1 VNLLLVTNDFPPRSG
16 GIQQYCHNLVSRL
29 PADQVV
35 VYAPAWPGA
44 EAFDAA
50 QPFRVVRHPGRTM
63 LPVRDVLHRTVALA
77 AEVRPAVICFGAAF
91 PLGLL
96 AGRITRATGVP
107 CIGFTH
113 GVEVAVGRVP
123 LVRRLMVRVAGDLR
137 LVTAVSHWS
146 AARVRRA
153 VRGRCPVELLPA
165 GVDAGAYHPAVDGQA
180 VRQRHG
186 LGPDPVCVCISRLV
200 PRKGQ
205 DRLIQAWP
213 QVVARVPQARLLLVG
228 GGSYERRLRR
238 LAARSPV
245 ADRIHLAGE
254 VAWEE
259 LPAHYAAGDVFA
271 MPCRTRWLGLDLEA
285 LGVVFLE
292 AAATGLP
299 VVAGRSGGAPETV
312 AEGVTGTVVDGRR
325 PGPVGAAVAGL
336 LADPARARAMG
347 AAGRRRVEAEFAWPA
362 VVARLEELLA
372 GAGAR
377 YRRGPAGGV
386 RETPEGC
393 PGASPDSSEG
403 VPR

>member
-16 GIQQYCHNLVSRL
+16 GIQQYCHNLVRRL
-29 PADQVV
+29 PPDQVV
-35 VYAPAWPGA
+35 VYAPAWTGA
-44 EAFDAA
+44 GAFDAA
-50 QPFRVVRHPGRTM
+50 QAFRVVRHPGTTM
-63 LPVRDVLHRTVALA
+63 LPVPDVLRRTVALA
-77 AEVRPAVICFGAAF
+77 REVRPDVICFGAAF

-107 CIGFTH
+107 CVGFTH

-123 LVRRLMVRVAGDLR
+123 LVSRLLVRVAADLR
-137 LVTAVSHWS
+137 LVTAVSRWS

-165 GVDAGAYHPAVDGQA
+165 GVAADAYHPGVDG
-180 VRQRHG
+180 
-186 LGPDPVCVCISRLV
+186 LGSAPVCVCVSRLV

-205 DRLIQAWP
+205 DRLIEAWP
-213 QVVARVPQARLLLVG
+213 RVVARVPEARLLLVG
-228 GGSYERRLRR
+228 GGPYERRLRR
-238 LAARSPV
+238 LAAASPV
-245 ADRIHLAGE
+245 ADRIHLTGE
-254 VAWEE
+254 VAGEE

-312 AEGVTGTVVDGRR
+312 SEGVTGTVVDGRR
-325 PGPVGAAVAGL
+325 PGPVGEAMAGL

-347 AAGRRRVEAEFAWPA
+347 AAGRRRVEAEFSWEA
-362 VVARLEELLA
+362 VVARLQQLLA
-372 GAGAR
+372 VAGAAR
-377 YRRGPAGGV
+377 
-386 RETPEGC
+386 
-393 PGASPDSSEG
+393 
-403 VPR
+403 

>member
-29 PADQVV
+29 PADRVV
-35 VYAPAWPGA
+35 VYAPDWPGA
-44 EAFDAA
+44 AAFDAA

-63 LPVRDVLHRTVALA
+63 LPVPDVLRRMVALA
-77 AEVRPAVICFGAAF
+77 AEVRPEVICFGAAF

-96 AGRITRATGVP
+96 AGRLTRATGVP
-107 CIGFTH
+107 CVGFTH

-123 LVRRLMVRVAGDLR
+123 LVNRLQVRVAGQLR
-137 LVTAVSHWS
+137 LLTAVSRWS

-165 GVDAGAYHPAVDGQA
+165 GVDADTYHPAVDGRP

-186 LGPDPVCVCISRLV
+186 LGASPVCVCISRLV

-213 QVVARVPQARLLLVG
+213 RVVARVPEARLLLVG
-228 GGSYERRLRR
+228 GGPYERRLRR
-238 LAARSPV
+238 LAAASPV

-254 VAWEE
+254 VAWED

-292 AAATGLP
+292 AAAAGLA

-312 AEGVTGTVVDGRR
+312 VEGVTGTVVDGRR
-325 PGPVGAAVAGL
+325 TGPVAAAVADL
-336 LADPARARAMG
+336 LADPARARALG
-347 AAGRRRVEAEFAWPA
+347 AAGRRRVEEEFAWPA
-362 VVARLEELLA
+362 VVAHLERLLA
-372 GAGAR
+372 TAAGAAR
-377 YRRGPAGGV
+377 
-386 RETPEGC
+386 
-393 PGASPDSSEG
+393 
-403 VPR
+403 

>member
-1 VNLLLVTNDFPPRSG
+1 MNLLLVTNDFPPRSG

-29 PADQVV
+29 PPDRVV

-44 EAFDAA
+44 GAFDAA
-50 QPFRVVRHPGRTM
+50 QPFRVVRHPGRMM
-63 LPVRDVLHRTVALA
+63 LPLPGVLRRTVALA
-77 AEVRPAVICFGAAF
+77 REVRPDVICFGAAF

-96 AGRITRATGVP
+96 AGRISRATGVP
-107 CIGFTH
+107 CVGFTH

-123 LVRRLMVRVAGDLR
+123 LVDRLLVRVAADLR
-137 LVTAVSHWS
+137 LVTAVSRWS

-165 GVDAGAYHPAVDGQA
+165 GVAADAYHPAVDGQA
-180 VRQRHG
+180 VRRRHG
-186 LGPDPVCVCISRLV
+186 LGSAPVCVCVSRLV

-205 DRLIQAWP
+205 DRLIEAWP
-213 QVVARVPQARLLLVG
+213 RVVARVPEARLLLVG
-228 GGSYERRLRR
+228 GGPYERRLRR
-238 LAARSPV
+238 LAAASP
-245 ADRIHLAGE
+245 AAERITLTGE

-312 AEGVTGTVVDGRR
+312 SEGVTGTVVDGRR
-325 PGPVGAAVAGL
+325 SGPVGDAVAGL

-347 AAGRRRVEAEFAWPA
+347 AAGRRRVEAEFSWEA

-372 GAGAR
+372 VAGATR
-377 YRRGPAGGV
+377 
-386 RETPEGC
+386 
-393 PGASPDSSEG
+393 
-403 VPR
+403 

>member
-29 PADQVV
+29 PAHRVA

-63 LPVRDVLHRTVALA
+63 LPVPDLLRRTVALA
-77 AEVRPAVICFGAAF
+77 REVRPDVICFGAAF

-96 AGRITRATGVP
+96 AGRLTRATGVP
-107 CIGFTH
+107 CVGFTH

-123 LVRRLMVRVAGDLR
+123 LVRRLLVRVAAHLR

-165 GVDAGAYHPAVDGQA
+165 GVDADAYHPAVDGAQ
-180 VRQRHG
+180 VRERHG
-186 LGPDPVCVCISRLV
+186 LGSAPVCVCISRLV

-213 QVVARVPQARLLLVG
+213 QVVARVPGARLLLVG

-238 LAARSPV
+238 LAAASPV

-292 AAATGLP
+292 ASAAGLP
-299 VVAGRSGGAPETV
+299 AVVGRSGGAPETIV
-312 AEGVTGTVVDGRR
+312 EGVTGTVVDGRR
-325 PGPVGAAVAGL
+325 PGAVGRAVAGL
-336 LADPARARAMG
+336 LADPRRARAMG
-347 AAGRRRVEAEFAWPA
+347 AAGRRRVEAELSWEA
-362 VVARLEELLA
+362 VVAKLEKLLDEAAA
-372 GAGAR
+372 GA
-377 YRRGPAGGV
+377 PA
-386 RETPEGC
+386 
-393 PGASPDSSEG
+393 S
-403 VPR
+403 

>member
-29 PADQVV
+29 PPDRVV

-44 EAFDAA
+44 DAFDAA
-50 QPFRVVRHPGRTM
+50 QPFRVVRHPGRMM
-63 LPVRDVLHRTVALA
+63 LPLPGVLRRTVALA
-77 AEVRPAVICFGAAF
+77 REVRPDVICFGAAF

-96 AGRITRATGVP
+96 AGRITGATGIP
-107 CIGFTH
+107 CVGFTH

-123 LVRRLMVRVAGDLR
+123 LVDRLLVRVAADLR
-137 LVTAVSHWS
+137 LVTAVSRWS

-165 GVDAGAYHPAVDGQA
+165 GVAADAYYPGVDGQG
-180 VRQRHG
+180 VRRRHG
-186 LGPDPVCVCISRLV
+186 LGSAPVCVCVSRLV

-205 DRLIQAWP
+205 DRLIEAWP
-213 QVVARVPQARLLLVG
+213 GVVARVPEARLLLVG
-228 GGSYERRLRR
+228 GGPYERRLRR
-238 LAARSPV
+238 LAAASPV
-245 ADRIHLAGE
+245 ADRIHLTGE

-312 AEGVTGTVVDGRR
+312 SEGVTGAVVDGRR
-325 PGPVGAAVAGL
+325 PGPVGEAVAGL

-347 AAGRRRVEAEFAWPA
+347 AAGRRRVEAEYSWEA

-372 GAGAR
+372 VAGAAR
-377 YRRGPAGGV
+377 
-386 RETPEGC
+386 
-393 PGASPDSSEG
+393 
-403 VPR
+403 

>member
-1 VNLLLVTNDFPPRSG
+1 MNLLLVTNDFPPRSG

-29 PADQVV
+29 PADRVV
-35 VYAPAWPGA
+35 VYAPDWPGA
-44 EAFDAA
+44 AAFDAA

-63 LPVRDVLHRTVALA
+63 LPVPDVLRRTVALA
-77 AEVRPAVICFGAAF
+77 AEVRPDVICFGAAF

-96 AGRITRATGVP
+96 AGRLTRATGVP
-107 CIGFTH
+107 CVGFTH

-123 LVRRLMVRVAGDLR
+123 LVNRLQVRVASQLR
-137 LVTAVSHWS
+137 LLTAVSRWS

-165 GVDAGAYHPAVDGQA
+165 GVDADTYHPAVDGRP
-180 VRQRHG
+180 VRERHG
-186 LGPDPVCVCISRLV
+186 LDASPVCVCISRLV

-213 QVVARVPQARLLLVG
+213 LVVARVPEARLLLVG
-228 GGSYERRLRR
+228 GGPYERRLRR
-238 LAARSPV
+238 LAAASPV

-254 VAWEE
+254 VAWED

-312 AEGVTGTVVDGRR
+312 VEG
-325 PGPVGAAVAGL
+325 
-336 LADPARARAMG
+336 
-347 AAGRRRVEAEFAWPA
+347 
-362 VVARLEELLA
+362 
-372 GAGAR
+372 
-377 YRRGPAGGV
+377 
-386 RETPEGC
+386 
-393 PGASPDSSEG
+393 
-403 VPR
+403 

>member
-44 EAFDAA
+44 AAFDAA

-63 LPVRDVLHRTVALA
+63 LPVPDVLRRTVALA
-77 AEVRPAVICFGAAF
+77 REVRPEVICFGAAF

-96 AGRITRATGVP
+96 AGRLTRATGVP
-107 CIGFTH
+107 CVGFTH

-123 LVRRLMVRVAGDLR
+123 LASRLLVRVAGDLR
-137 LVTAVSHWS
+137 LVTAVSRWS
-146 AARVRRA
+146 AARVTRA

-165 GVDAGAYHPAVDGQA
+165 GVDADTYHPAVDGRR
-180 VRQRHG
+180 VRERHG
-186 LGPDPVCVCISRLV
+186 LGSAPVCVCISRLV

-205 DRLIQAWP
+205 DRLVQAWP
-213 QVVARVPQARLLLVG
+213 RVVARVPEARLLLVG
-228 GGSYERRLRR
+228 GGPYERRLRR
-238 LAARSPV
+238 LAAASPV
-245 ADRIHLAGE
+245 ADQIHLAGE

-312 AEGVTGTVVDGRR
+312 AEGETGTVVDGRR
-325 PGPVGAAVAGL
+325 VGAVADAVAGL
-336 LADPARARAMG
+336 LADPARSRAMG
-347 AAGRRRVEAEFAWPA
+347 AAGRRRVEAEFSWPA
-362 VVARLEELLA
+362 VVTRLEELLA
-372 GAGAR
+372 AAATGA
-377 YRRGPAGGV
+377 
-386 RETPEGC
+386 
-393 PGASPDSSEG
+393 
-403 VPR
+403 PR